1 MSTCIFCNASTGL
14 NTGMSISLD
23 DGKKVQVLI
32 CDTHAE
38 DATVKSAKAA
48 YHEKMQKLQAL
59 IEQAKSLGLDI
70 TSLMGAPQQPAQA
83 APAAQPAL
91 RPQQTAPKQ
100 PVVVTTDFDDDEN
113 VVDTSRIDISK
124 PFVSTGGQT
133 EYGAVQSFTNYNL
146 DSGTDKLP
154 PEARKGKAHLA
165 MMEGRAGQPI
175 IIPDKRVDGT
185 GTTTIKIVK
194 AENDATLQ
202 NRFRKM
208 AGDSMQDKIP
218 DFAHNGYSSGI
229 KDCPFCRGQGTIK
242 NGTKLVDCPKC
253 HGAGLLT
260 T

>member
-1 MSTCIFCNASTGL
+1 MSTCIFCNTATGL
-14 NTGMSISLD
+14 NTEMSISLD

-48 YHEKMQKLQAL
+48 YHDKLQKLQAL
-59 IEQAKSLGLDI
+59 LEQAKSLGLDI
-70 TSLMGAPQQPAQA
+70 SSLMGAQPAQA
-83 APAAQPAL
+83 AAPVAKPVVQ
-91 RPQQTAPKQ
+91 RPQPIAPK
-100 PVVVTTDFDDDEN
+100 PSVVVTDFGDDEN
-113 VVDTSRIDISK
+113 VVDTSRIDIAK

-133 EYGAVQSFTNYNL
+133 EYGSVQSFTNYNL
-146 DSGTDKLP
+146 DSGTDKLS

-208 AGDSMQDKIP
+208 AGDSLQDKVP
-218 DFAHNGYSSGI
+218 DFAHTGYSSGI

-260 T
+260 S